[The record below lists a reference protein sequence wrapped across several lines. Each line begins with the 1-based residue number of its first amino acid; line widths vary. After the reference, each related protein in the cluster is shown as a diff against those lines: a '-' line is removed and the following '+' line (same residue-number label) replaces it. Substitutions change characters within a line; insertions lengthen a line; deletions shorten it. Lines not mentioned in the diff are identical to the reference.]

1 MSPGLHGRCSA
12 EMQRVVLD
20 PHNSLLLLPDPVR
33 KERDRDEMR
42 HESLFLVD
50 MKRSGISEVT

>member
-1 MSPGLHGRCSA
+1 MSPGLHGSA

-33 KERDRDEMR
+33 KERHGDEMR
-42 HESLFLVD
+42 YDPLFLVD
-50 MKRSGISEVT
+50 MKRSGIGEVT